1 MPENPR
7 EPGRDRGAIPPPHEM
22 LAYVENDL
30 VNEFPTLTRAQ
41 INTALETARTEVSPS
56 VDVQDLINRARQRL
70 RAFVQGD
77 KNVPAAQPLSAQ
89 PLTQPRKTGPSSS
102 AATS

>member
-1 MPENPR
+1 
-7 EPGRDRGAIPPPHEM
+7 M

-41 INTALETARTEVSPS
+41 INTALETARAEVPPS
-56 VDVQDLINRARQRL
+56 VDVQDLIKRTRQRL

-77 KNVPAAQPLSAQ
+77 KHVPAAQPLSAQ
-89 PLTQPRKTGPSSS
+89 PLTQPHKTGPSSS